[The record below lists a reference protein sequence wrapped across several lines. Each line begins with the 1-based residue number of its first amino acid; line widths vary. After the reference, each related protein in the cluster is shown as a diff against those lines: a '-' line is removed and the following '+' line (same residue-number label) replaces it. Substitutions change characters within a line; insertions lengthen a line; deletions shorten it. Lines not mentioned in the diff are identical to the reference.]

1 MLADRT
7 PRTILG
13 APFMR
18 LRMGGD
24 VPPPS
29 SRDDHQRPTVVL
41 KGTAHGR
48 NGFSRAINQPPRS
61 GYRSAEGLPL
71 GRLTHCRTNLAFSRT
86 GGRPIRKFRSW
97 QNRAPEPYVFP
108 HMDSSRS
115 YKRNPNLVILSEVAR
130 QASRAVEGPRE
141 TRSTSTARIFSAA
154 EPTHRSAHPAL
165 RVSPRARR
173 QVP

>member
-1 MLADRT
+1 MYHHEVAPRPPTIDRT
-7 PRTILG
+7 ALW
-13 APFMR
+13 
-18 LRMGGD
+18 
-24 VPPPS
+24 
-29 SRDDHQRPTVVL
+29 H
-41 KGTAHGR
+41 
-48 NGFSRAINQPPRS
+48 GFSLAINPPPRS

-130 QASRAVEGPRE
+130 QASRAVEGPRD
-141 TRSTSTARIFSAA
+141 TTPHLSRSHLSAA
-154 EPTHRSAHPAL
+154 WRRITAHPVVMSKGDSMLSRLMIVLLLLFPLLCPGTNFRA
-165 RVSPRARR
+165 SP
-173 QVP
+173 

>member
-7 PRTILG
+7 PRTILGAPFMRLRMGGDVPPPSSPG

-61 GYRSAEGLPL
+61 GYRSAEGSPL
-71 GRLTHCRTNLAFSRT
+71 GRTSPPLTSPQLLC
-86 GGRPIRKFRSW
+86 I
-97 QNRAPEPYVFP
+97 APAA
-108 HMDSSRS
+108 H
-115 YKRNPNLVILSEVAR
+115 
-130 QASRAVEGPRE
+130 
-141 TRSTSTARIFSAA
+141 SAKA
-154 EPTHRSAHPAL
+154 AANS
-165 RVSPRARR
+165 
-173 QVP
+173 